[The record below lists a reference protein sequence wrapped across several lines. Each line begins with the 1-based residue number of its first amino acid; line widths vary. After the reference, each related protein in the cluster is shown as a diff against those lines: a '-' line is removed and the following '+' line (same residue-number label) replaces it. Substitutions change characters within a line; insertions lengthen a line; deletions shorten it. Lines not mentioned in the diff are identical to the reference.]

1 MAIKIKIVGDYDPRG
16 MTKATRALD
25 DFAKKAQ
32 IALGAV
38 AVATAALAVKSVQE
52 FSKFE
57 GALTQS
63 LAIMGDV
70 SDAMRTEMSDA
81 AREMAK
87 TTTFSAE
94 QAAESYFFLASAGL
108 DAEASVAAMPRVAAF
123 AQAGMFDMARAT
135 DLLTD
140 AQSAL
145 GLTIREDAVANMA
158 NMTKVSDV
166 LVKANTLANASVEQ
180 FSVSLTT
187 KAGPALRAVGKD
199 VEEGVAVLAALADQ
213 GIKAELAG
221 TGLSIVLRD
230 LQTKA
235 IENKEAFDEAGVAV
249 FDQAGE
255 MRNLADI
262 TADLENA
269 TAGMS
274 DEQKKA
280 TFMMLGFSDKSFAA
294 LAALMGTSEAIRFY
308 EDALRSAGGVT
319 DEVANKQLESL
330 SAQFGLLQSAVTDVF
345 IEIGEQLAPAL
356 KDLIPQIQALL
367 PELGDKLV
375 AAIKKVDFGKI
386 VTDLANFFTA
396 IIDNYDTIARMAG
409 LLLSAATA
417 LSVYRVAAGVA
428 TTATAIFNSTLVLN
442 PIGLFIAAMAGAVA
456 ITLAFSDEVD
466 AATAGLKGK
475 SHEEIKNRYTIKQLR
490 EEQKR
495 LENQIEST
503 TGYMRQNYE
512 VQLGRVK
519 NQISQLTYATTTS
532 AGELNRFNNLSLQAI
547 RNELYATADAAT
559 ALNNASKQYGLARL
573 GVLTG
578 QASGRGAIAQQEQ
591 EQQRSAAESAFKMA
605 RERVR
610 DLIKSSQKQLADA
623 QKQYNQTVQDANESY
638 AENVVNL
645 QQTFAAKLADIV
657 QQSQNRLRDAYRSAV
672 AINLQTLFERDEE
685 KSVSGLVESLR
696 NKLAASRN
704 LLSNAAE
711 LASAGFSQTFIEQVV
726 SAGTE
731 TGNELAQAI
740 LTSTPQTQAELKDL
754 FTALEQTSE
763 TGMDSLAA
771 RIYEKQGLATT
782 ALKDLYVKT
791 QQELDQALLDEQAAL
806 EEALLAAGDAF
817 YEAVFEIRNSF
828 LEAIGE
834 MKDGLGGLD
843 KTVDQFLDK
852 LNQMLNTQIALD
864 LPNVQAPSAPAGT
877 PTIEFMP
884 IPSAPVKQE
893 NTFNMT
899 FQTDPTQSDEQIGQ
913 KVVQNVQKYFAGGG
927 GIKYVAI

>member
-52 FSKFE
+52 FAKFE
-57 GALTQS
+57 GAMTQS

-235 IENKEAFDEAGVAV
+235 LDNKEAFAEVGVAV
-249 FDQAGE
+249 FDSSGE

-274 DEQKKA
+274 DEQRKA
-280 TFMMLGFSDKSFAA
+280 TFQMLGFSDKSFAA

-308 EDALRSAGGVT
+308 ETALRSAGGIT

-375 AAIKKVDFGKI
+375 AAIKKVDFGQI
-386 VTDLANFFTA
+386 VTDLGNFFTA
-396 IIDNYDTIARMAG
+396 IIENFDTIARVTG
-409 LLLSAATA
+409 LLLSGAAA
-417 LSVYRVAAGVA
+417 LATYRVATGLA
-428 TTATAIFNSTLVLN
+428 TTAMAIFNSTLVLN
-442 PIGLFIAAMAGAVA
+442 PIGLFVAAMAGAVA
-456 ITLAFSDEVD
+456 ITLAFSDEVE

-512 VQLGRVK
+512 VQLGKVK

-547 RNELYATADAAT
+547 RNELHATADAAT

-696 NKLAASRN
+696 SKLAASRN

-828 LEAIGE
+828 LEAISE

-852 LNQMLNTQIALD
+852 LNQMLATQISLD
-864 LPNVQAPSAPAGT
+864 LPSVSAPSAPAGT

-893 NTFNMT
+893 NNFNIT